1 MNCGQ
6 TASIPQ
12 SGQNE
17 SKHHDLSIQ
26 NRPVREDGSTESQRQ
41 VDILMASDK
50 FMLSILYVEILQ
62 LTRDR
67 DFYSLGAHFYHPQVA
82 N

>member
-1 MNCGQ
+1 
-6 TASIPQ
+6 
-12 SGQNE
+12 
-17 SKHHDLSIQ
+17 
-26 NRPVREDGSTESQRQ
+26 
-41 VDILMASDK
+41 MASDK

-62 LTRDR
+62 LTRDG